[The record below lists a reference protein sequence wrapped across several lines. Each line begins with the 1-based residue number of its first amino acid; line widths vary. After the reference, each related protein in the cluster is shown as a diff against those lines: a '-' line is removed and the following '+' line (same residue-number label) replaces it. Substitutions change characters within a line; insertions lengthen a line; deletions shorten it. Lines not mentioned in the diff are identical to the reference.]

1 MEVFLIKRDEMTYQ
15 EIMRVS
21 CQVETAVRKYKY
33 EKRLL
38 TVIPNTIQ
46 LNLKDSYL
54 LNNMEAI
61 VSIMDL
67 YKYELIKI
75 IKEQRETKLQ
85 NKRTHTPNYVLRV
98 NDNVA
103 FNLKETFHDLSK
115 CSEEEI
121 EEKVNGIP
129 FALNN
134 NGPVYENSLGIIQ
147 STQYLI

>member
-121 EEKVNGIP
+121 EEKVNSIS

-134 NGPVYENSLGIIQ
+134 NGLVYENSLGIIQ